1 MGVTSEYARL
11 EFDMAGFW
19 SNAGNLGPASSGLGF
34 TPSPLVSGGSYRLVF
49 TDANDVVVG
58 LYPSMSFT
66 YAGGPP
72 PVSYSFSLM
81 LGQTPNNDGT
91 TNLSWSGSNLPMM
104 QEVRL
109 VKVIGPSMY
118 DSINGISLTFTP
130 TESGVISNSA
140 VNNYDSYAL
149 QTFMGPTSTAT
160 SLPFTIPSGTGI

>member
-1 MGVTSEYARL
+1 M
-11 EFDMAGFW
+11 
-19 SNAGNLGPASSGLGF
+19 
-34 TPSPLVSGGSYRLVF
+34 
-49 TDANDVVVG
+49 
-58 LYPSMSFT
+58 
-66 YAGGPP
+66 
-72 PVSYSFSLM
+72 SYSFSLM

>member
-1 MGVTSEYARL
+1 M
-11 EFDMAGFW
+11 
-19 SNAGNLGPASSGLGF
+19 
-34 TPSPLVSGGSYRLVF
+34 
-49 TDANDVVVG
+49 
-58 LYPSMSFT
+58 
-66 YAGGPP
+66 
-72 PVSYSFSLM
+72 SYSFPLTISQNDN
-81 LGQTPNNDGT
+81 GDGT

-149 QTFMGPTSTAT
+149 QTSMGPMVTAT